1 MSSNYDFSARIEEE
15 SMAVSALAV
24 SAKTGT
30 LLVINKAQVTDV
42 HTADSGNDFCFSIT
56 GQPYDVA
63 NRQYL
68 GSTLSIPMAK
78 SKTP

>member
-1 MSSNYDFSARIEEE
+1 M
-15 SMAVSALAV
+15 AV
-24 SAKTGT
+24 SAKTDT

-42 HTADSGNDFCFSIT
+42 HTADRGNDFCFSIT

-63 NRQYL
+63 NRRYL